1 MDELTAYEA
10 RQWRAATEASVR
22 ATRARIRRIAF
33 GGAAVPESLRQTLQY
48 HLGLRA
54 KARRAERAALEEASP

>member
-1 MDELTAYEA
+1 MSEFTVYEA

-22 ATRARIRRIAF
+22 ATRASVRRLVY
-33 GGAAVPESLRQTLQY
+33 GGGRVPEHLRQTLQY
-48 HLGLRA
+48 HLDLRG